1 MTYQFTEAT
10 RMGLSYRSKI
20 THDLTGEGKFR
31 IPEDVSAP
39 ATAVGFQ
46 DGNVGGR
53 VTLPE
58 SASIALV
65 HQLNSQ
71 WSVMADASWT
81 RWSRFEELQINSD
94 VSRLNT
100 LKEED
105 WENSM
110 RYGLGVEY
118 KANDRWS
125 WRAGVAYDET
135 PIPNAQ
141 RRTPRIPDSDRTWL
155 ALGGSYHYSDNI
167 ILDAAYTHIFMKDSS
182 IEDTFTSGTQT
193 YELSGKYKSS
203 VDIVGVQLSLIH
215 I

>member
-1 MTYQFTEAT
+1 
-10 RMGLSYRSKI
+10 
-20 THDLTGEGKFR
+20 
-31 IPEDVSAP
+31 
-39 ATAVGFQ
+39 
-46 DGNVGGR
+46 
-53 VTLPE
+53 
-58 SASIALV
+58 
-65 HQLNSQ
+65 
-71 WSVMADASWT
+71 
-81 RWSRFEELQINSD
+81 
-94 VSRLNT
+94 
-100 LKEED
+100 
-105 WENSM
+105 M

-203 VDIVGVQLSLIH
+203 VDIVGVQLRWLFD
-215 I
+215 